1 MRIDGE
7 GDNGYFIE
15 AGQVLWGNPREA
27 GDNWTLLKESRGT
40 EIYLPYKLKKP
51 DSKWVKIKTRNYIDY
66 NEIGQAGYVDCRFVD
81 FDEGGQIVEKAKL
94 INIRRSKKGKLIGDI
109 QFEDGKMMQIPHGT
123 KLDESLN
130 NTECIVDRP
139 NGIIKSITVNKKEIF
154 TEAGSTMSSG
164 MDKKQKYNKTKNTF
178 KKATAKL
185 QRLTRHITLYL

>member
-1 MRIDGE
+1 MNGLKLTKGKTAYKPLKFNIANWQELQEYISEYFQEKGYAIAYLDYKVLIGKVTEGKLVFYQGETFDPKFIVKIRIFDTQKELLLWRDSEYEFSARMRIDGE

-81 FDEGGQIVEKAKL
+81 FDEGGY
-94 INIRRSKKGKLIGDI
+94 R
-109 QFEDGKMMQIPHGT
+109 
-123 KLDESLN
+123 
-130 NTECIVDRP
+130 
-139 NGIIKSITVNKKEIF
+139 
-154 TEAGSTMSSG
+154 
-164 MDKKQKYNKTKNTF
+164 
-178 KKATAKL
+178 
-185 QRLTRHITLYL
+185 